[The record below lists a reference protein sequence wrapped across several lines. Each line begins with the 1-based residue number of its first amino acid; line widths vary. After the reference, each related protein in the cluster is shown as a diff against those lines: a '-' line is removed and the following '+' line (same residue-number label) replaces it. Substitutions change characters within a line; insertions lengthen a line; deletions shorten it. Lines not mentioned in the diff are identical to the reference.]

1 MSMHNYFRDQKG
13 VAAVEFA
20 LIVPILFI
28 LFLGVIEVSNL
39 LIADAKARTA
49 TSSIS
54 DLITQDSDGVITSD
68 ELKIITFASKQI
80 MAPLTLAGQFTIY
93 ATDYKLT
100 AVGTVINSSVRWRR
114 AFTPPNTVPSTTF
127 PSACNGNALPLTLR
141 TATLNDVLYVN
152 SVYSWTPRWFTW
164 VGQVKITSSNYNMP
178 RYAQE
183 LVLPTGEVSGC

>member
-1 MSMHNYFRDQKG
+1 MNMRNYLGEQKG

-54 DLITQDSDGVITSD
+54 DLITQDTDGVITSD
-68 ELKIITFASKQI
+68 ELKVIAFASKQI
-80 MAPLTLAGQFTIY
+80 MAPLQLTNQFTIY
-93 ATDYKLT
+93 ATDYSLT
-100 AVGTVINSSVRWRR
+100 ASGATIVPNVRWRR
-114 AFTPPNTVPSTTF
+114 AFTPPSTAASTSF
-127 PSACNGNALPLTLR
+127 PSACNGNALPTSLR

-152 SVYSWTPRWFTW
+152 SVYKWKPKWFTW
-164 VGQVKITSSNYNMP
+164 VGQVNITSSNYNMP
-178 RYAQE
+178 RYAQQ
-183 LVLPTGEVSGC
+183 LVLPSGEVSGC